1 MLGTSRKIRVL
12 AYNQPVDMRK
22 GYDGLAA
29 VVTAAMQRDPLDGSL
44 FVFVSRNRKRA
55 KVLYWDGTGLCILA
69 KRMEKGKF
77 AALWQ
82 TSSDK
87 PLNLTL
93 SELQLLL
100 EGSEWVGRVA
110 LSPEEYFLHAPC

>member
-1 MLGTSRKIRVL
+1 MLGSTRRIRVL

-22 GYDGLAA
+22 GFDGLAA
-29 VVTAAMQRDPLDGSL
+29 VVTAAMKCDPLDGSL
-44 FVFVSRNRKRA
+44 FVFVSKNRKRA

-69 KRMEKGKF
+69 KRLERGKF
-77 AALWQ
+77 IAPWQ
-82 TSSDK
+82 TSTER

-100 EGSEWVGRVA
+100 EGSEWVGRYS
-110 LSPEEYFLHAPC
+110 LSPKEYFLHASC